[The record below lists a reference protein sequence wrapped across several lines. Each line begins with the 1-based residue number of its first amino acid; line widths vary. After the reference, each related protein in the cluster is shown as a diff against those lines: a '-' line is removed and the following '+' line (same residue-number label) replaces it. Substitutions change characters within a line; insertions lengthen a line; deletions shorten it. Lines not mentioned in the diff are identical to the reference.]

1 MCTYTI
7 LRHITF
13 LDGKQQDVGN
23 CDFVTRLTAIER
35 EIIGPRNKFI
45 QQGLIDK
52 EAEPFRVRLK
62 QFWDISETHILL
74 GPKFKKDLLGHE
86 PDGLVFQPVDHV
98 SDDITKK
105 LNTKDALRAYLYDFF
120 FQKYECGRD
129 DKILKWKPS
138 SHNSVDFK
146 LQIVREEGLGM
157 VPKSVGKLWVGGFE
171 QPFSQI
177 KLNAH
182 LRQLNNKIIECKWD
196 YEKNGWSFMRERTDK
211 SFPNAYT
218 TAMGK

>member
-98 SDDITKK
+98 SD
-105 LNTKDALRAYLYDFF
+105 
-120 FQKYECGRD
+120 
-129 DKILKWKPS
+129 
-138 SHNSVDFK
+138 
-146 LQIVREEGLGM
+146 
-157 VPKSVGKLWVGGFE
+157 
-171 QPFSQI
+171 
-177 KLNAH
+177 
-182 LRQLNNKIIECKWD
+182 IENM
-196 YEKNGWSFMRERTDK
+196 Y
-211 SFPNAYT
+211 A
-218 TAMGK
+218 